1 MIRRNLKS
9 QLNIR
14 LALTLISSALTSQ
27 NNSKILQTYLTLLM
41 SILKAAWATRW
52 VKLSASVECRLRNG
66 KDLALLTFQ
75 KLKLREFI
83 WRLKQVRLQ
92 IKMHQKPILKASLLL
107 QVRVIMFCQLLRAQ
121 ITTLHTSRIKYL
133 LWVIKEWLCLHSL
146 LQSSRTHAH

>member
-52 VKLSASVECRLRNG
+52 VKLSASEECRLRNG

-92 IKMHQKPILKASLLL
+92 IKMHQKPILKAYLLL
-107 QVRVIMFCQLLRAQ
+107 QVRVIMFCQLLRVQ
-121 ITTLHTSRIKYL
+121 ITTLHTSLIKYL
-133 LWVIKEWLCLHSL
+133 LWVIKEWQCPHSL